1 MKYDHKGENA
11 AQGGDGAMAPAP
23 AGGSERVQLKQALQ
37 GKSYAQQVQM
47 VRATRP
53 THERAN
59 TEVDS
64 PEQTEGEPGAKPKTA
79 EVTLSA
85 KSGGSPFSSEFWQDL
100 DVGHCWVDIR
110 KPDGR
115 KDSWGYT
122 AKDVRNFPTS
132 RPWKTVGGRVLH
144 PDGSRGATGTLT
156 EAIDEDQLAKGERW
170 AESRSDKYNLFG
182 LNGGNSCATFAQ
194 GFYEEASGK
203 KAPTGALGALVANPN
218 SLSAAMNKKLERE
231 RKKNPEATPSDE
243 ETDPG
248 GGETEG

>member
-1 MKYDHKGENA
+1 MKHEQKDRIAGDAGAA
-11 AQGGDGAMAPAP
+11 AQAPAP
-23 AGGSERVQLKQALQ
+23 AGGSERVQLKQALR

-53 THERAN
+53 DDERAN
-59 TEVDS
+59 TEVATPDAS
-64 PEQTEGEPGAKPKTA
+64 EGEQTGKPKNA

-85 KSGGSPFSSEFWQDL
+85 HSGGSPFSSEFWQDL

-110 KPDGR
+110 RPDGR

-122 AKDVRNFPTS
+122 ATDVGGFPRT

-144 PDGSRGATGTLT
+144 PDGSRGATGTIT
-156 EAIDEDQLAKGERW
+156 AAIDEDQLSKGERW

-218 SLSAAMNKKLERE
+218 SLSAAMNKHLAAE
-231 RKKNPEATPSDE
+231 RKKNKEPAAE